1 MSKRSF
7 SAKTGLTNTTI
18 TDPNIFNRCANEYGN
33 PEAKPDEEGGDDK
46 EHSHV
51 GGDEPLEEELLEV
64 VGHVAH
70 NVDDQRRQKRGEH
83 DAQQPPL
90 NCHLKEEHLP
100 QAVLGW
106 DLDGISIQSALGF
119 WSFDFWTS
127 LG

>member
-18 TDPNIFNRCANEYGN
+18 IDPIIFNRCAGEYGN
-33 PEAKPDEEGGDDK
+33 PEDQPDEEGGDDQ

-70 NVDDQRRQKRGEH
+70 NVDDQRRQKRRED

-90 NCHLKEEHLP
+90 NRHLKETYLP
-100 QAVLGW
+100 ETVLGW
-106 DLDGISIQSALGF
+106 DLDEISNQFAVGG
-119 WSFDFWTS
+119 SFDFWTS